1 MIAQY
6 QYGVDCCDIFIW
18 LGGWLEWV
26 APYGIITA
34 LMIVGILIIHIS
46 GWFERKDKK

>member
-18 LGGWLEWV
+18 FGGWLELV
-26 APYGIITA
+26 APYGLIIT
-34 LMIVGILIIHIS
+34 LMIVGILIIHFGS
-46 GWFERKDKK
+46 NLEDKG